1 MATLLVRALDG
12 LLGTHRWRA
21 MRTSS
26 TDPGRPISSSGPNPG
41 WIVLFGSYSQQFVA
55 FPLFPEAPAQ
65 SFLTAADPGELQH
78 SIQEADQ
85 RYGRSG

>member
-1 MATLLVRALDG
+1 VAGDANQQYGPGTADQLERA
-12 LLGTHRWRA
+12 
-21 MRTSS
+21 
-26 TDPGRPISSSGPNPG
+26 NPG